1 MEYTLVFRR
10 ADQGSSRARGKTR
23 PWTVVRPAPQ
33 APGGRAHLQEQDSDA
48 PGVARVFVVPICSA
62 LGLDA
67 VAYEHF
73 LLESGAVEMALRFL
87 GNSLLDRPRAVITA
101 RKEIQ
106 ALVMAAEVQHIVNAI
121 SA

>member
-10 ADQGSSRARGKTR
+10 AHGGSGRTRAKAR
-23 PWTVVRPAPQ
+23 PWTVVRPALP
-33 APGGRAHLQEQDSDA
+33 ALGEWACPEEQDSA
-48 PGVARVFVVPICSA
+48 AGGMARVFVVPICSA
-62 LGLDA
+62 LDLDG

-73 LLESGAVEMALRFL
+73 LVESGAVEMALRYL
-87 GNSLLDRPRAVITA
+87 GRALLDRPRAVINA